1 MRVGASNAPWLTTDA
16 QSVDYWLKARAD
28 ARVLE
33 NSYRDVNYTL
43 VDSRVLENSYRDV
56 NYTLVDSHVLENSY
70 RDVNY
75 TLVDFVKKT

>member
-1 MRVGASNAPWLTTDA
+1 MAFVVLSLTSTN
-16 QSVDYWLKARAD
+16 ARAD

-56 NYTLVDSHVLENSY
+56 NYTLVD
-70 RDVNY
+70 
-75 TLVDFVKKT
+75 FIKKT